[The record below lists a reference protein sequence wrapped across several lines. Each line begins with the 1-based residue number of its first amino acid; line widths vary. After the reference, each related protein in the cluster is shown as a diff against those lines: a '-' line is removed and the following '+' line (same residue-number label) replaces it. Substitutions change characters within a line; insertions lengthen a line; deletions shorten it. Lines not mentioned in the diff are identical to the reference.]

1 MTAATGDGRCFVN
14 RAWLKAVCPSFF
26 RVKISCIILQRATN
40 ELQFSFHLPNAKMDV
55 CSFVQFN
62 HKGRTPFLIGLL
74 VGFTICN
81 FVYFPT
87 YFPTY
92 LGERK
97 PRPPSYANMSKRR
110 TQQLELSATSVP
122 GTVVGPTNPPGP
134 VHPTPF
140 NITDPLIGYVNV
152 LKDKAPFKRYCSVC
166 ALVSTSGQV
175 LNYTAGEE
183 IDQAECVIRMNH
195 APVDGFEK
203 HVGTRTTVRVATHTN
218 FEEAWREITNLI
230 STENRSSLIVWGP
243 DRTMRTNGTGKT
255 YNYLLS
261 LAKLS
266 TDVEIYMLTPER
278 MTYSHKL
285 FDNETSLPSRSGTE
299 IWLST
304 GWFTMVLATEM
315 CNRIKVYGMSN
326 GDNCR
331 DPNAYPA
338 AYHYYDKGR
347 GKECDEY
354 NRMEK
359 LKKATHRFFAEKKVF
374 ERWSKFHNITFHFP
388 TWTPKA

>member
-1 MTAATGDGRCFVN
+1 
-14 RAWLKAVCPSFF
+14 
-26 RVKISCIILQRATN
+26 
-40 ELQFSFHLPNAKMDV
+40 MDV

-62 HKGRTPFLIGLL
+62 HKGRTPFLIGLV

-110 TQQLELSATSVP
+110 TQQVELSATSVP
-122 GTVVGPTNPPGP
+122 GTVAGLTNPPGP

-140 NITDPLIGYVNV
+140 NITDPLSGYVNV
-152 LKDKAPFKRYCSVC
+152 LKDKDPFKRHCSVC
-166 ALVSTSGQV
+166 ALVSTSGHV

-218 FEEAWREITNLI
+218 FEEAWREITHII

-243 DRTMRTNGTGKT
+243 DRTMRTDGKGET
-255 YNYLLS
+255 YNYLLN
-261 LAKLS
+261 LTKAS
-266 TDVEIYMLTPER
+266 TDVEFYMLTPER
-278 MTYSHKL
+278 MRYSHKL
-285 FDNETSLPSRSGTE
+285 FDNETALPGYRPDRGSDRPTAAHPRKHAFQCKMSQNRRE

-331 DPNAYPA
+331 DPKAYPA
-338 AYHYYDKGR
+338 VYHYYDKGR

-359 LKKATHRFFAEKKVF
+359 LKKQTHRFFAEKKVF
-374 ERWSKFHNITFHFP
+374 GRWSKYHNITFHFP

>member
-1 MTAATGDGRCFVN
+1 
-14 RAWLKAVCPSFF
+14 
-26 RVKISCIILQRATN
+26 
-40 ELQFSFHLPNAKMDV
+40 MDA
-55 CSFVQFN
+55 CSSVQFN
-62 HKGRTPFLIGLL
+62 HKGRTPFLIGLV

-110 TQQLELSATSVP
+110 TQQLELSANSVTD
-122 GTVVGPTNPPGP
+122 TVAGPTNLPGP

-140 NITDPLIGYVNV
+140 NITDPLSGYVNV
-152 LKDKAPFKRYCSVC
+152 LKDKDPFKRYCSVC
-166 ALVSTSGQV
+166 ALVSTSGHV

-195 APVDGFEK
+195 APVSGFEK

-218 FEEAWREITNLI
+218 FEEAWREITHII

-243 DRTMRTNGTGKT
+243 DRTMRTDGKGET
-255 YNYLLS
+255 YNYLLN
-261 LAKLS
+261 LTKAS
-266 TDVEIYMLTPER
+266 TDVEFYMLTPER

-285 FDNETSLPSRSGTE
+285 FDNETGLPGYRPDRGSDRPTAAHPRKHAFQCKMSQNRRE

-315 CNRIKVYGMSN
+315 CDRIKVYGMSN

-359 LKKATHRFFAEKKVF
+359 LKKQTHRFFAEKRVF
-374 ERWSKFHNITFHFP
+374 GRWSKYHNITFHFP